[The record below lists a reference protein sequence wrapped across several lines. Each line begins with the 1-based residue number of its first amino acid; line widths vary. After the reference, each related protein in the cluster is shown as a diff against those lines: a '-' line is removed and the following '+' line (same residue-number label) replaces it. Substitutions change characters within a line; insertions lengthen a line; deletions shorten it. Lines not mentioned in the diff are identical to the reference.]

1 MSQTTSGAA
10 VADLTVPTAG
20 YDTHL
25 LRAGEGNETAVLVL
39 HGGGMGASAEANWM
53 RTLPVLGE
61 HFDVIAPDL
70 LGFGDTT
77 HPEDPPLGP
86 AAWLALRVDQLMA
99 ILDALG
105 HERAVLVG
113 NSLGGA
119 LTLATTIR
127 HPERVEKIVLMGSAG
142 PPFAPGPG
150 LARLLTFYEDPTHAN
165 LTAILRSF
173 VHDLDAFGD
182 VDALVAARLECAL
195 RPEVRRSFD
204 AMFASPDGTPTK
216 AMGPPEEAVRAIAQP
231 ALIVHGREDRIVPP
245 EASRWLHERIAL
257 SDLALLGRCGH
268 WAMLERP
275 DAFNRLVTDFIR
287 TGEI

>member
-1 MSQTTSGAA
+1 MSQATAVA
-10 VADLTVPTAG
+10 VADLTISTCG

-25 LRAGEGNETAVLVL
+25 LRAGGGRETAVLLL

-70 LGFGDTT
+70 LGFGETT

-86 AAWLALRVDQLMA
+86 AAWLALRVDQLVA
-99 ILDALG
+99 ILDAFG

-127 HPERVEKIVLMGSAG
+127 HPDRVDKIVLMGSAG

-150 LARLLTFYEDPTHAN
+150 LARLLGFYDDPTHDN
-165 LTAILRSF
+165 LTEILRSF
-173 VHDLDAFGD
+173 VYDLDGFGD
-182 VDALVAARLECAL
+182 VDALVAGRLENAL

-204 AMFASPDGTPTK
+204 AMFEIG
-216 AMGPPEEAVRAIAQP
+216 RAH
-231 ALIVHGREDRIVPP
+231 V
-245 EASRWLHERIAL
+245 
-257 SDLALLGRCGH
+257 
-268 WAMLERP
+268 
-275 DAFNRLVTDFIR
+275 
-287 TGEI
+287 